1 MCDGGIDHVPD
12 IPRYPADGDGLEP
25 DRPSGSGSRRR
36 AYFLWAVAVAVVVL
50 FVVLHLAGVLGAG
63 AH

>member
-25 DRPSGSGSRRR
+25 DRRPGSGSRRP
-36 AYFLWAVAVAVVVL
+36 AYVLWVVVVVVVVA
-50 FVVLHLAGVLGAG
+50 FVVLHLTGVLGPG
-63 AH
+63 GH